1 MRLFRDEKAN
11 ETPGDEQRRDGG
23 ADGIPSTQQDTAETA
38 VAAATEATAPAA
50 WYPDPTNPG
59 SFRYWDGAAWTDQTR
74 QIPLAPSTPAS
85 QTSRAAAA
93 ETTSSSTP
101 VVTPS
106 QLVDTGV
113 ETPSTVGVAQVESE
127 KDIDSWVGEIEKA
140 VSRARTV
147 DTPAAWQIAA
157 RAAVVVSDIAQT
169 MLVATHAHQIAE
181 QAAQTAEAAARQ
193 AQAAAQTADDAK
205 RTAEQTARAAEVA
218 GRRAREASLTAADAK
233 RTAEQTAQ
241 AAPKALESAQ
251 AAKQA
256 AADAKSSA
264 ERLDQMIARAR
275 DANTPQAWS
284 DAMVVAAEGRSAIE
298 TPVPDQGP

>member
-11 ETPGDEQRRDGG
+11 ETPGDKQRRDGG
-23 ADGIPSTQQDTAETA
+23 TDGIPSSQQNAAETA
-38 VAAATEATAPAA
+38 AAAAATAPAA

-74 QIPLAPSTPAS
+74 QIPLAPSIPAS
-85 QTSRAAAA
+85 
-93 ETTSSSTP
+93 E
-101 VVTPS
+101 TPS
-106 QLVDTGV
+106 VTVAEATPSASPADTPSHLPDTGV
-113 ETPSTVGVAQVESE
+113 ETTGTVGVAQVESE
-127 KDIDSWVGEIEKA
+127 KDIDTWVGEIEKA

-181 QAAQTAEAAARQ
+181 QATRTAEAAARQ
-193 AQAAAQTADDAK
+193 AQAAAQAADDAK
-205 RTAEQTARAAEVA
+205 RTSEQTARAAEVA
-218 GRRAREASLTAADAK
+218 GRRAREASLAAADAK

-256 AADAKSSA
+256 AADAKSTA
-264 ERLDQMIARAR
+264 DRLDQMIVRAR
-275 DANTPQAWS
+275 EANTPQAWS
-284 DAMVVAAEGRSAIE
+284 DAMQVAAEGRSAIE
-298 TPVPDQGP
+298 PPVS